1 MADYKDYYKILGV
14 SKTAGDAELKK
25 AFKAQARKYHPDMH
39 PESQKAAMTE
49 KFKDI
54 NEAYEVLS
62 DKQKRAI
69 YDQVG
74 SADYQNYA
82 KGGGASS
89 SSAGAGRAYGGASG
103 ARGAQ
108 NQYYQYSGGANPFG
122 GMGGGSFKFNSTG
135 GFNQGDFSDFFQQI
149 FGGMGGMG
157 GMSGFGGGASRR
169 SQNFGGYG
177 EDEENNPS
185 DSQANLTLNLEE
197 AYNGGRVSLTLP
209 NGKTAQ
215 VNLPAKIAD
224 GAKIKLKGLG
234 AKTRQGAGDLY
245 ITVKIAP
252 KAGFKLDGNDIY
264 QTVNIMPWTAALGGQ
279 AQVALPG
286 GGSVS
291 IKVPAGTQ
299 GGAQLKLSGKGL
311 GKDGNMYVEFAISI
325 PKNLNKAQKELFAK
339 LADIS

>member
-157 GMSGFGGGASRR
+157 GMSGFGGASRR

-252 KAGFKLDGNDIY
+252 KAGFRLEGNDIY